1 MIRMIV
7 LAHSKTCTVADSTD
21 DIALC
26 LLNIIGELNDAIE
39 KRDLKSF
46 DSSSNLISSA
56 YPSSDTEHMPDF
68 IKEVTEGIMSITDE
82 DSFASFMYRLTRIIG
97 RAIQAQEWNR
107 VVTDA
112 RKTERI
118 LQFFNVIKEC
128 SVHLDL

>member
-1 MIRMIV
+1 MS
-7 LAHSKTCTVADSTD
+7 SKCTF
-21 DIALC
+21 L
-26 LLNIIGELNDAIE
+26 
-39 KRDLKSF
+39 
-46 DSSSNLISSA
+46 
-56 YPSSDTEHMPDF
+56 YPVSHAEYF
-68 IKEVTEGIMSITDE
+68 FKEVKEGIMSITDE
-82 DSFASFMYRLTRIIG
+82 DSFASFVYKLTRIIG